1 MPASPPL
8 SLSKNY
14 SQKAFSLRY
23 SQVSPASPYLCK
35 HRVVVRPGGSRSVAL
50 PMKVLC
56 VCSSHRAQSCQP
68 HVAQGTLLRQL
79 NTKTDC
85 WGRHYLL
92 LTFCFDWSGI

>member
-56 VCSSHRAQSCQP
+56 VCSST
-68 HVAQGTLLRQL
+68 QGTELPAPRGTRHSPQ
-79 NTKTDC
+79 KTQ
-85 WGRHYLL
+85 H
-92 LTFCFDWSGI
+92 